1 MTVQQPT
8 KIKVC
13 GLTRAEDVRE
23 CLRLGVEFIGV
34 NFYPGSSRHVSL
46 ELAEMLTATMREEGK
61 GQPDA
66 HPTRLV
72 AVLVNPDPRFVNEV
86 IARAQPD
93 VLQFHGEE
101 DRPFCEQFH
110 HPFIK
115 AFRTRDVSVTGE
127 IDTFMGEHPLPC
139 LVDAWSPDQHG
150 GTGATIDLPVAK
162 AVLQCHEG
170 FLAGGLTPQNVGHA
184 IREIR
189 PYGVDVASGVES
201 SPGIKSGQLMR
212 EFVDSVRH
220 A

>member
-1 MTVQQPT
+1 MTIHGPT

-23 CLRLGVEFIGV
+23 CVRLDIEFIGV
-34 NFYPGSSRHVSL
+34 NFYSGSSRHVSL
-46 ELAEMLTATMREEGK
+46 AVGEMLTATMREAGN
-61 GQPDA
+61 GQPDT
-66 HPTRLV
+66 HRTKLV
-72 AVLVNPDPRFVNEV
+72 AVLVNPDPGFVNEV

-93 VLQFHGEE
+93 VLQFHGDE
-101 DRPFCEQFH
+101 DRAFCEQFR

-115 AFRTRDVSVTGE
+115 AFRARDVSISEE
-127 IDTFMGEHPLPC
+127 IHRFMGEHPLPC
-139 LVDAWSPDQHG
+139 LVDAWSPEQHG
-150 GTGATIDLPVAK
+150 GTGAIIDLQVAK
-162 AVLQCHEG
+162 AILKCHEG
-170 FLAGGLTPQNVGHA
+170 FLAGGLTPKNVGHA
-184 IREIR
+184 VREIK